1 MGVSADGLVLK
12 AACER
17 CGSSSDLH
25 GTGCR
30 HATLCVSC
38 GSAMARSGDCCPVC
52 AAPIASLIREY
63 NVLVDTTGEKQYT
76 IGKFTTGVPPF
87 SDREN
92 AGSRSWSLHP
102 EGQQGRQPTGNIWE
116 NCSNRKSCIL
126 EDDTGDYQYQG
137 QIQGLQSAASTY
149 YLLMMHGKDVHAV
162 PADSWYNFSKISQY
176 KQLTLEEAEEKMSRR
191 RSTAT
196 GYGRWMMKAAT
207 NGAAAF
213 SSDVTQLDDANEG
226 ETDQVHL
233 KKGNKNG
240 DENKS
245 DKGSGEERAHVP
257 MTKGREEEGSK
268 DRDFDL
274 DDEIEKG
281 DDWEHEEIFTDDD
294 EAVDVDPEEGGD
306 LADPEIPAPP
316 EIKQDDNEKHGG
328 VSLSK
333 SGKELK
339 KLLRRAAG
347 QNESDDDDEDTDEDE
362 SPSPV
367 LAPKQQDQLKS
378 EPQEDNHSK
387 PTVLGHPYSTPHV
400 SKSNQKRR
408 QRGDDSKTCATP
420 KKPKIEPDTKKI
432 VVKEETSCSLEPTS
446 EPFASARSDTNVSPI
461 TVEEI
466 RVVLR
471 LYAPIAM
478 RDFSKDFMPRFSP
491 RLRSPE
497 DREVFLANLRKI
509 SHLQKIN
516 GQKYIILLEEYK

>member
-1 MGVSADGLVLK
+1 
-12 AACER
+12 
-17 CGSSSDLH
+17 
-25 GTGCR
+25 
-30 HATLCVSC
+30 
-38 GSAMARSGDCCPVC
+38 MARSGDCCPVC

-63 NVLVDTTGEKQYT
+63 NVLVDTTGEKQHT

-102 EGQQGRQPTGNIWE
+102 EGHQGRQPTGNIWE
-116 NCSNRKSCIL
+116 NCNNRKSCIL
-126 EDDTGDYQYQG
+126 EDDTGEYQYQG

-162 PADSWYNFSKISQY
+162 PAGSWYNFSKISQY

-196 GYGRWMMKAAT
+196 GYGLWMMKAAT

-213 SSDVTQLDDANEG
+213 SSDVTQFDDANEG

-233 KKGNKNG
+233 KKGNRNG

-257 MTKGREEEGSK
+257 MTKGMEEEGSK

-316 EIKQDDNEKHGG
+316 EIKQ
-328 VSLSK
+328 
-333 SGKELK
+333 
-339 KLLRRAAG
+339 LLLRAAG
-347 QNESDDDDEDTDEDE
+347 QNESDDDEEDTDEDE

-378 EPQEDNHSK
+378 ESQEDNHSK
-387 PTVLGHPYSTPHV
+387 PTVPGHPYRTPHA

-408 QRGDDSKTCATP
+408 QRGADSKTPNGATP

-446 EPFASARSDTNVSPI
+446 ESFASVRSDTNVSPI

-478 RDFSKDFMPRFSP
+478 QDFSKDFMPRFSP

-497 DREVFLANLRKI
+497 DREAFLANLRKI